1 MQTKLIQT
9 KDYLLLIDE
18 EAEIKEN
25 DYLLLNNEHPKGRI
39 RKCFHLTNNNALWNG
54 KDWNTLK
61 GKHFF
66 IDPKESE
73 GWGFVTELECKKIIA
88 YYPLTKEAKELDL
101 PLLPSFEGDVW
112 VKGNRISVT
121 TLYEYE
127 EQQDW
132 PNHNKYEN
140 LGYQTYTGE
149 VIELDKGLALKT
161 DDGKIF
167 KTQGTYW
174 FGSILDQNCKL
185 LKAAQLKQ
193 FSLED
198 VKKAI
203 EMARE
208 QSEPYYGGGGLV
220 LSEPIYEDKHTEEEI
235 IQSLSTQQLP
245 KEFIPEW
252 KQTHSG
258 IFRENNIPYATMKT
272 ITNSEG
278 KKELVGTYKY

>member
-88 YYPLTKEAKELDL
+88 YYPLTKEAKEFDL
-101 PLLPSFEGDVW
+101 PLLPNPF
-112 VKGNRISVT
+112 I
-121 TLYEYE
+121 E
-127 EQQDW
+127 EID
-132 PNHNKYEN
+132 EN
-140 LGYQTYTGE
+140 TYLKNIGHECFLQMKKLNPSGGIREFIRMAVEFGY
-149 VIELDKGLALKT
+149 
-161 DDGKIF
+161 
-167 KTQGTYW
+167 
-174 FGSILDQNCKL
+174 
-185 LKAAQLKQ
+185 KAAQSKQ
-193 FSLED
+193 FSLDD
-198 VKKAI
+198 VRNRMRDVAGRCLSRNMGLKDIDEIYDFI
-203 EMARE
+203 EN
-208 QSEPYYGGGGLV
+208 
-220 LSEPIYEDKHTEEEI
+220 I

-245 KEFIPEW
+245 KEFIPEYEIVYSS
-252 KQTHSG
+252 KELADEG
-258 IFRENNIPYATMKT
+258 FIYEEVFKT
-272 ITNSEG
+272 TTNSEG
-278 KKELVGTYKY
+278 KQELVGTYKY

>member
-88 YYPLTKEAKELDL
+88 YYPLTKEVKELDL
-101 PLLPSFEGDVW
+101 PLLPNPF
-112 VKGNRISVT
+112 I
-121 TLYEYE
+121 E
-127 EQQDW
+127 EID
-132 PNHNKYEN
+132 EN
-140 LGYQTYTGE
+140 TYLKNIGHECFLQMKKLNPSGGIREFIRMAVEFGY
-149 VIELDKGLALKT
+149 
-161 DDGKIF
+161 
-167 KTQGTYW
+167 
-174 FGSILDQNCKL
+174 
-185 LKAAQLKQ
+185 KAAQSKQ
-193 FSLED
+193 FSLD
-198 VKKAI
+198 DMKKAF
-203 EMARE
+203 EVGTN
-208 QSEPYYGGGGLV
+208 YGIYLRGG
-220 LSEPIYEDKHTEEEI
+220 SYDHRDNIDWEDYEK
-235 IQSLSTQQLP
+235 SLSTQQLP
-245 KEFIPEW
+245 KEFIPEYEIVYSS
-252 KQTHSG
+252 KELADKG
-258 IFRENNIPYATMKT
+258 FIYEEVFKT

-278 KKELVGTYKY
+278 KQELVGTYKY

>member
-1 MQTKLIQT
+1 MKKLI
-9 KDYLLLIDE
+9 KNDLYLLLIDE
-18 EAEIKEN
+18 EAEILCITKEILLSKDKSLLCEITETKYKQHFRGINIVSNIEVAISYHQIN
-25 DYLLLNNEHPKGRI
+25 DFYK
-39 RKCFHLTNNNALWNG
+39 
-54 KDWNTLK
+54 
-61 GKHFF
+61 
-66 IDPKESE
+66 
-73 GWGFVTELECKKIIA
+73 VVA
-88 YYPLTKEAKELDL
+88 YYPLNSEAKELDL

-185 LKAAQLKQ
+185 LKAAQFKQ

-203 EMARE
+203 KMARE

-235 IQSLSTQQLP
+235 IQSLSTQKLP
-245 KEFIPEW
+245 KEFIPEYEIVYSS
-252 KQTHSG
+252 KELADKG
-258 IFRENNIPYATMKT
+258 FIYEEVFKT

-278 KKELVGTYKY
+278 KQELVGTYKY

>member
-101 PLLPSFEGDVW
+101 PLLPNPF
-112 VKGNRISVT
+112 I
-121 TLYEYE
+121 E
-127 EQQDW
+127 EIEEID
-132 PNHNKYEN
+132 EN
-140 LGYQTYTGE
+140 TYLKNIGHECFLQMKKLNPSGGIREFIRMAVEFGY
-149 VIELDKGLALKT
+149 
-161 DDGKIF
+161 
-167 KTQGTYW
+167 
-174 FGSILDQNCKL
+174 
-185 LKAAQLKQ
+185 KAAQSKQ

-198 VKKAI
+198 MKKAI
-203 EMARE
+203 KMARE

-235 IQSLSTQQLP
+235 IQSLFTQKLP
-245 KEFIPEW
+245 KEFIPEYEIVYSS
-252 KQTHSG
+252 KELADKVF
-258 IFRENNIPYATMKT
+258 IYEEVFKT

-278 KKELVGTYKY
+278 KQELVGIYKY

>member
-101 PLLPSFEGDVW
+101 PLLPNPF
-112 VKGNRISVT
+112 I
-121 TLYEYE
+121 E
-127 EQQDW
+127 EIEEID
-132 PNHNKYEN
+132 EN
-140 LGYQTYTGE
+140 TYLKNIGHECFLQMKKLNPSGGIREFIRMAVEFGY
-149 VIELDKGLALKT
+149 
-161 DDGKIF
+161 
-167 KTQGTYW
+167 
-174 FGSILDQNCKL
+174 
-185 LKAAQLKQ
+185 KAAQSKQ

-203 EMARE
+203 EMARGN
-208 QSEPYYGGGGLV
+208 SGRFRLADDISFDY
-220 LSEPIYEDKHTEEEI
+220 TEEQI
-235 IQSLSTQQLP
+235 IQSLYTQNLP
-245 KEFIPEW
+245 KEFIPEYEIVYSS
-252 KQTHSG
+252 KELADKVF
-258 IFRENNIPYATMKT
+258 IYEEVFKT

-278 KKELVGTYKY
+278 KQELVGIYKY